1 MKKLSLLL
9 VAVIGCFSFLLT
21 GCKKNENLI
30 RVNEVTHSVFYAPLY
45 IAINKGYFNDEGLEI
60 ELTNGGG
67 ADKSMTALTSGSADI
82 GLMGP
87 EAAIYVIKQGKKDA
101 PVVFGQ
107 LTKRDGSFIIGREN
121 ISNFTLS
128 NLMGKEILGGRKG
141 GVPAMTL
148 EYALKQAGLINGQNV
163 TINYDVAFNNMTA
176 AFIGGTADFTTAFEP
191 SASDIA
197 DAGKGY
203 ILGSVGQFAGEV
215 PYTAFMANQSY
226 IDKNPEKI
234 EKFLRAIIKGYNYLV
249 TAPIDDVVEAIAP
262 SFLGTTN
269 ASLKKALQS
278 YIEIDA
284 WVDSPAM
291 KSTAYNNLIT
301 IMMDAGELDTAVE
314 FSKVV
319 NNTYAEKVYNE
330 FKKVS

>member
-1 MKKLSLLL
+1 MKKISLLL

-21 GCKKNENLI
+21 GCKKNDNLI

-45 IAINKGYFNDEGLEI
+45 IAINKGYFGDEGLEI

-87 EAAIYVIKQGKKDA
+87 EAAIYVVKQGKKDA

-121 ISNFTLS
+121 ITNFTL
-128 NLMGKEILGGRKG
+128 NDLMGKEILGGRKG

-148 EYALKQAGLINGQNV
+148 EYALKQAGLINGHNV

-226 IDKNPEKI
+226 IDKNTEKI

-249 TAPIDDVVEAIAP
+249 SAPIDDVVEAIAP

-269 ASLKKALQS
+269 ASLKKALQA
-278 YIEIDA
+278 YIDIDA

-319 NNTYAEKVYNE
+319 NNTYAEKIYSE
-330 FKKVS
+330 FKKAS

>member
-1 MKKLSLLL
+1 MKKISLLL

-21 GCKKNENLI
+21 GCKKNDNLI

-45 IAINKGYFNDEGLEI
+45 IAINKGYFGDEGLEI

-87 EAAIYVIKQGKKDA
+87 EAAIYVVKQGKKDA

-121 ISNFTLS
+121 INNFTLS
-128 NLMGKEILGGRKG
+128 DLMGKEILGGRKG

-226 IDKNPEKI
+226 IDKNTEKI

-269 ASLKKALQS
+269 ASLKKALQA
-278 YIEIDA
+278 YIDIDA
-284 WVDSPAM
+284 WVDNPAM

-319 NNTYAEKVYNE
+319 NNTYAEKVYSE